1 MEMTNQINLPVVYV
15 VAAVFQN
22 AKHEILLIQRPKN
35 KPMAGLWEF
44 PGGKI
49 EPGEK
54 PEEALVR
61 ELREEIALVP
71 ITYKSLSF
79 ISHSYETFHIVLL
92 PYLVTE
98 WTGALDLLEKQQGYM
113 WVKEDE
119 MHNLSKPTASHKVLE
134 YIYG

>member
-1 MEMTNQINLPVVYV
+1 MTDQNNLPVVYV

-22 AKHEILLIQRPKN
+22 SKHEILLIQRPKN
-35 KPMAGLWEF
+35 KPMPGLWEF
-44 PGGKI
+44 PGGKL

-71 ITYKSLSF
+71 ITYKPLSF

-98 WTGALDLLEKQQGYM
+98 WTGTFDLLEKQQGYM
-113 WVKEDE
+113 WVKEED
-119 MHNLSKPTASHKVLE
+119 MHNLSKPTASQKVLE
-134 YIYG
+134 YIYK

>member
-1 MEMTNQINLPVVYV
+1 MTDQNNLPVVYV

-22 AKHEILLIQRPKN
+22 PKHEILLIQRPKN
-35 KPMAGLWEF
+35 KPMPGLWEF
-44 PGGKI
+44 PGGKL

-71 ITYKSLSF
+71 ITYKPLSF

-98 WTGALDLLEKQQGYM
+98 WTGTFDLLEKQQGYM
-113 WVKEDE
+113 WVKEED
-119 MHNLSKPTASHKVLE
+119 MHTLSKPTASQKVLE
-134 YIYG
+134 YIYK